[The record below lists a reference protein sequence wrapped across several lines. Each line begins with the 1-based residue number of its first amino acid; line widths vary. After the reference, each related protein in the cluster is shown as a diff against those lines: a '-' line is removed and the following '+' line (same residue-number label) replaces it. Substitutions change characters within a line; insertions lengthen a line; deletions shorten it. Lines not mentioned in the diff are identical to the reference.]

1 AMLLAVAHTAR
12 AQFLVG
18 DTAGRVIFFNAAF
31 AQHRRVELSDWEGRP
46 LAELFGDQD
55 YAARAGLIAGLTRL
69 MEAAIEAGRH
79 DRAVTAS
86 QELLEL
92 TQQRSRE
99 QSQMFGEAV
108 ASLVRSARL
117 ETEKLAAERQAGWLE
132 ARVAERTAE
141 LSSAMGRL
149 QA

>member
-1 AMLLAVAHTAR
+1 
-12 AQFLVG
+12 LVWRGG
-18 DTAGRVIFFNAAF
+18 DPAAALPLFERVVEIGRRHL
-31 AQHRRVELSDWEGRP
+31 QT
-46 LAELFGDQD
+46 
-55 YAARAGLIAGLTRL
+55 RAGLIAGLTRL

-108 ASLVRSARL
+108 
-117 ETEKLAAERQAGWLE
+117 
-132 ARVAERTAE
+132 
-141 LSSAMGRL
+141 
-149 QA
+149 